1 MSNFASSS
9 KVTLDDPPFLQSTW
23 SLDTIDEPKPALI
36 AKRSL
41 KNLGFHPPY
50 VKDDIAYLQFG
61 SSPFYQAY
69 VYRGSNINRQYYT
82 AVFESV
88 EGHDRPVTYTFDVEE
103 ACDTQHHHLKYQD
116 SSFGLERGF
125 VPASQS
131 LFDEVKEEV
140 HDAARYYRWKEQP
153 PTLPGWQSITFVD
166 LGIVPLF
173 SDSLFHIYHISP
185 WFFPN

>member
-1 MSNFASSS
+1 M
-9 KVTLDDPPFLQSTW
+9 
-23 SLDTIDEPKPALI
+23 
-36 AKRSL
+36 
-41 KNLGFHPPY
+41 H
-50 VKDDIAYLQFG
+50 
-61 SSPFYQAY
+61 
-69 VYRGSNINRQYYT
+69 NI
-82 AVFESV
+82 VV
-88 EGHDRPVTYTFDVEE
+88 
-103 ACDTQHHHLKYQD
+103 LKYQD
-116 SSFGLERGF
+116 SSFGLGHGF

-166 LGIVPLF
+166 LGIVLLF